1 MMCNEIKELT
11 VPYLE
16 LDLEPSRVRDITAH
30 LEGCAGCRA
39 EMEAVRQVLV
49 RVKGVAVPDPG
60 ERFWNEFSGGVRREL
75 ARERE
80 QGRGQVVPLRRPRRA
95 VAGWPMALA
104 ASLLLLVGAW
114 FFRGA
119 FEQGPAPVPS
129 LPQSVAQ
136 ASRAGGS
143 QLSAAEPDLPQVAE
157 ADWQEFWDEDHDLAL
172 AEMASRLDRK
182 TVDRLFRDI

>member
-1 MMCNEIKELT
+1 
-11 VPYLE
+11 
-16 LDLEPSRVRDITAH
+16 
-30 LEGCAGCRA
+30 
-39 EMEAVRQVLV
+39 MEAVRQVLV

-60 ERFWNEFSGGVRREL
+60 DRFWNEFPDKVRREL

-80 QGRGQVVPLRRPRRA
+80 QGRGQAVPLRRPKRA
-95 VAGWPMALA
+95 LAGWPMALA

-114 FFRGA
+114 LLRGA
-119 FEQGPAPVPS
+119 FEQGPAPSP
-129 LPQSVAQ
+129 PQVVAQ
-136 ASRAGGS
+136 APQAGDS
-143 QLSAAEPDLPQVAE
+143 QPPAAETDLPQVAE